1 MNSAALALRL
11 ARLTPIYLNPAEENV
26 VPDAVVANDTS
37 ADLGAFSL
45 SGEVEQPALQRAVGL
60 AEDLQGGDDS
70 KILTP

>member
-1 MNSAALALRL
+1 MKSAALALR
-11 ARLTPIYLNPAEENV
+11 AADLTPLYLNPAEENV
-26 VPDAVVANDTS
+26 VPDAVVANDPS

-70 KILTP
+70 KIFTP